1 MPRRIRAMSRQRR
14 VFGNADV
21 FVGRDGGSFR
31 FRASVSEEPAR
42 KSAGET
48 AWNGGTG
55 WSGSRYWR
63 ARKITGSA
71 RSGFLEIGL
80 RLVNLRLNNRRRRS
94 NLRLATIFGE
104 RFAREKDRLFRDAA
118 GRRGSG
124 RLRRAMVEAALRGT
138 ARFEPARL
146 AAAIFLATL
155 VTATILVATRFV
167 AARFPTLR
175 RSIFGRRKVA
185 TAYVRALPLA
195 LRSPAAMPSTPTP
208 PSPAAATVTAA
219 ITTAAIAAT
228 VTTAAIALAA
238 AVGTTGRSRRVIL
251 RGVVVG
257 RKILGSGSVRF
268 RLTLFVGVMDIVVAF
283 IVNFG
288 DVSIGDFAFCNGLFD
303 DSGMLFVGEGIVVQ
317 RFVIG

>member
-1 MPRRIRAMSRQRR
+1 
-14 VFGNADV
+14 
-21 FVGRDGGSFR
+21 
-31 FRASVSEEPAR
+31 
-42 KSAGET
+42 
-48 AWNGGTG
+48 
-55 WSGSRYWR
+55 
-63 ARKITGSA
+63 
-71 RSGFLEIGL
+71 L

-104 RFAREKDRLFRDAA
+104 RFARKKNRLFRHTA
-118 GRRGSG
+118 GRSGSG

-146 AAAIFLATL
+146 AAAIFRAAL
-155 VTATILVATRFV
+155 VAATILVATRFI
-167 AARFPTLR
+167 AARFATLR

-185 TAYVRALPLA
+185 TTYIRPIRALP

-208 PSPAAATVTAA
+208 PSPAAATV
-219 ITTAAIAAT
+219 TAAIAAT

-268 RLTLFVGVMDIVVAF
+268 GLTLFVGVMDIVVAF

-303 DSGMLFVGEGIVVQ
+303 DSRMLFVGEGIVVQ
-317 RFVIG
+317 RFVFG